1 VSTSAPLRRRE
12 PVTRSAEAT
21 AAGLALVLL
30 VVGVIGVSIAGSSLG
45 AVFAGMIAGG
55 IGIELYARLLGTWA
69 ARDDTPWAIANAL
82 IGSPAVLVHAI
93 TRRTGLLAP
102 EPGALA
108 GLLVPV
114 GLVVLI
120 WTLASG

>member
-1 VSTSAPLRRRE
+1 M
-12 PVTRSAEAT
+12 
-21 AAGLALVLL
+21 
-30 VVGVIGVSIAGSSLG
+30 AGSGLG
-45 AVFAGMIAGG
+45 AVFAGLIAGG
-55 IGIELYARLLGTWA
+55 IGIELYARVVGVWA

-82 IGSPAVLVHAI
+82 IGSPAVLVHAL
-93 TRRTGLLAP
+93 TRRSGPSAP

-114 GLVVLI
+114 GFVVLI